1 MVLVSLCAVGADTRR
16 SFDLIIAE
24 RFAMK
29 KIVISEFMDESAVF
43 ELSRNNTVVYDK
55 NLFQNRG
62 ELLHVCKDADAV
74 IVRNKTQVDQEL
86 LSAAVKMKAV
96 GRLGVGLDNIDT
108 EYCEKHAVSVITAR
122 GANSIS
128 VAEYVLTGIFYFSR
142 QYYLT
147 TQVKSGAWPRERM
160 IGSEA
165 AGKTLGLIGFGD
177 IARTVAK
184 KASCLDMD
192 IVAYDP
198 YLKETDAVWKE
209 YGGSAVKPCS
219 LEDVLRQAD
228 VVSLHI
234 PLCPETKNLFTASLL
249 EKTKKGSIF
258 INSSRGGVVDENA
271 LAQLLKKGHF
281 KGAVLDVFA
290 NEPLEAEN
298 PFIGIEN
305 CLLTPHIAGV
315 TEESN
320 ARISSLIAREISKIL
335 QG

>member
-1 MVLVSLCAVGADTRR
+1 
-16 SFDLIIAE
+16 
-24 RFAMK
+24 
-29 KIVISEFMDESAVF
+29 MDESAVL

-55 NLFQNRG
+55 NLFQNRE

-219 LEDVLRQAD
+219 LEEVLRQAD

-234 PLCPETKNLFTASLL
+234 PLCPETKNLFY
-249 EKTKKGSIF
+249 
-258 INSSRGGVVDENA
+258 R
-271 LAQLLKKGHF
+271 
-281 KGAVLDVFA
+281 VFA
-290 NEPLEAEN
+290 
-298 PFIGIEN
+298 
-305 CLLTPHIAGV
+305 
-315 TEESN
+315 
-320 ARISSLIAREISKIL
+320 
-335 QG
+335 